1 MRSVENAT
9 TALRDGDA
17 DRAIKMMLSTDE
29 LCHKVIAPPTIHGLA
44 MRVLSDAYLAK
55 DNMEDAKKALE
66 KAFKPA
72 KGAVARP
79 GIKLGEIDF
88 NGAGEEDLPEVSG
101 LVKQCFLHQKVE
113 PARITAQALLEAFR
127 ATELAK
133 LCPPLTETEL

>member
-66 KAFKPA
+66 KGLSLCKPHDGRA
-72 KGAVARP
+72 NMPPFMKVRRSRMDGCARARFFGTNLSP
-79 GIKLGEIDF
+79 L
-88 NGAGEEDLPEVSG
+88 AR
-101 LVKQCFLHQKVE
+101 E
-113 PARITAQALLEAFR
+113 PTNDQRGG
-127 ATELAK
+127 
-133 LCPPLTETEL
+133 